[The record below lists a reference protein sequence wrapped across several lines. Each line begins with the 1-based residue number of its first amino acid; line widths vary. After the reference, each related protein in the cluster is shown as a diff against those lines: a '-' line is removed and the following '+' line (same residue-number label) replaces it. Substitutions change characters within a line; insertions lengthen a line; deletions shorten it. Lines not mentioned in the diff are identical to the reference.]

1 MVVVLHALFFEA
13 LTDGASPSNDGES
26 RMSIHRSIW
35 LATALTLVALP
46 LQAQERWTVEFTG
59 GAAAPTGDLGEL
71 GLNTGLAFGASLGA
85 RVMPHLS
92 VYGGWD
98 WVHFSSDELVG
109 GELDVEETGYAL
121 GLRFQHPLRG
131 EEGFPQV
138 RVQAAGTYKHI
149 EVEDDEGDV
158 VTDSDHGLGLEVGAG
173 LVLPLGERWMLTPML
188 RYRSL
193 SRDLDLG
200 QGTAAVELQ
209 YLTFEVGASLRF

>member
-1 MVVVLHALFFEA
+1 MNILRTLLVAAVL
-13 LTDGASPSNDGES
+13 
-26 RMSIHRSIW
+26 
-35 LATALTLVALP
+35 TAAALP
-46 LQAQERWTVEFTG
+46 LQAQERWIFELTG
-59 GAAAPTGDLGEL
+59 GAAVPTGDLGETAL
-71 GLNTGLAFGASLGA
+71 NAGLTFGASLGA
-85 RVMPHLS
+85 QVMPHLA

-98 WVHFSSDELVG
+98 WVHFSTDEVAG

-149 EVEDDEGDV
+149 EVEDEEGDL
-158 VTDSDHGLGLEVGAG
+158 VTDSGHGLGWEAGAG

-200 QGTAAVELQ
+200 VGEAEVELR
-209 YLTFEVGASLRF
+209 YVTFEVGASLRF